1 MNPEI
6 FNQKRRA
13 FGAEAAE
20 AYRRFAGQGLFE
32 PQTDL
37 YVYQTAVRHAPELM
51 LVGINPGGKGHD
63 GICDTEGTVGGTY
76 NAYVDCRDEHP
87 WFTRLYS
94 LFDTPR
100 LRPLLER
107 CVGTNKY
114 FINTGSANGLPR
126 AIEFR
131 RMAGT
136 LVCKLAD
143 EVIEPEHIVTLGRDV
158 FTTLC
163 NTPSPAPERFGEVLF
178 RYGYRR
184 RPDGRMI
191 PVGYLCNPSP
201 RNARYFAGGKIAD
214 WQRALEWFL
223 TELH

>member
-1 MNPEI
+1 MDT
-6 FNQKRRA
+6 FDQKRRA

-20 AYRRFAGQGLFE
+20 AYRRFAEQGLFE

-51 LVGINPGGKGHD
+51 LVGINPGGNGHK

-87 WFTRLYS
+87 WFTRLYN
-94 LFDTPR
+94 LFDTPC

-107 CVGTNKY
+107 CVGTNEY
-114 FINTGSANGLPR
+114 FINTGSANGLPH
-126 AIEFR
+126 AIELR
-131 RMAGT
+131 RMATT
-136 LVCKLAD
+136 LVRKLAD
-143 EVIEPEHIVTLGRDV
+143 EVIEPERIITLGRDV
-158 FTTLC
+158 FASLC
-163 NTPSPAPERFGEVLF
+163 NTPSPAPVRFGEVLF

-184 RPDGRMI
+184 RPDSRMI

-201 RNARYFAGGKIAD
+201 RNARYFAGGKTAD